1 MLSHELAQTK
11 QLMVDG
17 RIKEALKLVLEF
29 EKKYEPS
36 DQELLLC
43 YLIKGTLYNR
53 SSRYLDALDCSNRI
67 LKQRYKLDNLSL
79 IFDALLIK
87 GYALIMSGNL
97 SQSEIIIKDADEIFE
112 KFKKVPKADVKE
124 RESFMLRTKACIE
137 AIKGDFHLSRKLNEK
152 AYELAKETEDKHLI
166 ISCLINLGEIYQYLG
181 DYDKALFY
189 AKTAVDIQYPLF
201 SIMKLGTLI
210 DCVLGKGDI
219 KNAKNYFSQM
229 EHLMEKIIS
238 ERDTDNTTY
247 GLYTENT
254 TYRYYKALILKTS
267 LRAKS
272 RVDAE
277 AIFKEIIEEKKE
289 FQIVIKSLLH
299 LCSLLLIELRITNDL
314 DIINEI
320 KHYTIQLSEFIE
332 REQSYWFS
340 SEIYLLQAKLALLT
354 FNFTKAKRLLFQ
366 AQKVAERFG
375 YRQFDELISDEIE
388 NLIQKSDSWEKLKE
402 IEAPMADRIEL
413 AQLDE
418 LILRMTQR
426 SIIITTQLTEER
438 VAVSKEKKV
447 CLVCRGD
454 VLRFSYICAC
464 GAIYCQK
471 CAQAVT
477 DLENVCWLC
486 DAPIDYSKPVKQYE
500 EIKEGAKIRKKVK
513 K

>member
-1 MLSHELAQTK
+1 LLSHELAQTK
-11 QLMVDG
+11 QLIADG

-29 EKKYEPS
+29 EKDYEHS
-36 DQELLLC
+36 DQELFLC

-67 LKQRYKLDNLSL
+67 LEQRYKLDNISL

-97 SQSEIIIKDADEIFE
+97 SQSEITIKDAEEVFE

-166 ISCLINLGEIYQYLG
+166 ISSLINLGEIYQYLG

-189 AKTAVDIQYPLF
+189 AKSAVDIQYPLF

-229 EHLMEKIIS
+229 ERLMEKIIS
-238 ERDTDNTTY
+238 ERDTD
-247 GLYTENT
+247 NT

-272 RVDAE
+272 RVEAE
-277 AIFKEIIEEKKE
+277 AIFKEIIEEKKD
-289 FQIVIKSLLH
+289 FQIVIKSLLQ
-299 LCSLLLIELRITNDL
+299 LCSLMLIELRITNDL

-320 KHYTIQLSEFIE
+320 KHYTIQLSEFIQ
-332 REQSYWFS
+332 REHSYWFS

-366 AQKVAERFG
+366 AQKIAERMG

-388 NLIQKSDSWEKLKE
+388 NLLQKSDSWEKLKE
-402 IEAPMADRIEL
+402 IDAPMADRIEL

-418 LILRMTQR
+418 IILRMTQR

-454 VLRFSYICAC
+454 VLRFSYICTC

-477 DLENVCWLC
+477 DLENVCWSC
-486 DAPIDYSKPVKQYE
+486 DAPIDYSKPIKEYE
-500 EIKEGAKIRKKVK
+500 EPKGKAKGKKNK
-513 K
+513 KKNS

>member
-1 MLSHELAQTK
+1 MLSNELVKTK
-11 QLMVDG
+11 QLIRDG
-17 RIKEALKLVLEF
+17 RIKEALKLILEF

-36 DQELLLC
+36 DQELLLY

-67 LKQRYKLDNLSL
+67 LEQRNKLDDLSL

-97 SQSEIIIKDADEIFE
+97 SQSEAIIKDAEELFE
-112 KFKKVPKADVKE
+112 KLKNIPNVDIKE

-166 ISCLINLGEIYQYLG
+166 ISSLINLGEVYQYLG

-189 AKTAVDIQYPLF
+189 AKSAVDTQYPLF
-201 SIMKLGTLI
+201 SIMRLGTLI

-219 KNAKNYFSQM
+219 KNAKYYFSQM
-229 EHLMEKIIS
+229 ERLMEFS
-238 ERDTDNTTY
+238 ERDTDSII
-247 GLYTENT
+247 
-254 TYRYYKALILKTS
+254 YRYYKALILKTS

-272 RVDAE
+272 SVDAE
-277 AIFKEIIEEKKE
+277 AIFKKINEEKKD
-289 FQIVIKSLLH
+289 FQIVIKSLLQ
-299 LCSLLLIELRITNDL
+299 LCSLMLIELRITNDL

-320 KHYTIQLSEFIE
+320 KHYTIQLSEFIH

-366 AQKVAERFG
+366 AQKIAERME

-388 NLIQKSDSWEKLKE
+388 NLLQKSDSWEKLKE

-418 LILRMTQR
+418 LILRMTQK
-426 SIIITTQLTEER
+426 SIVITFQFTEEK

-454 VLRFSYICAC
+454 VLRFSYICEC

-471 CAQAVT
+471 CAQAIT

-486 DAPIDYSKPVKQYE
+486 DKRIDYSKPIKEYE
-500 EIKEGAKIRKKVK
+500 EIKEGAKNGKKVK